1 MSVSKLGYTAM
12 AALLLAVAGCSDT
25 PYRTSGMD
33 YPSANTIA
41 YGTVD
46 SIEVVGQPRSG
57 GPGLGAA
64 VGAIAGGVLGNQIGH
79 GTGRAAATVGGAV
92 AGGVV
97 GNEVE
102 KRTASPAEG
111 LRIRVRLD
119 NGTTQLLTQNTDAG
133 LRVGQ
138 RVRIENGH
146 AYPL

>member
-1 MSVSKLGYTAM
+1 MSVSKLWYTAM
-12 AALLLAVAGCSDT
+12 AALLLAFAGCSDN
-25 PYRTSGMD
+25 PYRAAGAD

-46 SIEVVGQPRSG
+46 SIEVGGPARS

-97 GNEVE
+97 GNEAE
-102 KRTASPAEG
+102 KRMGGETQG
-111 LRIRVRLD
+111 YRIRVRLD
-119 NGTTQLLTQNTDAG
+119 NGTTQLITQSSDEG

-138 RVRIENGH
+138 RVRIDNGH